1 MLLLLSADLL
11 AHLSQRLISNITFS
25 RIFFKNT
32 IKMSKVLD
40 PDQDRRTVCKDYQ
53 QMTKVAASKERA
65 DNAL

>member
-1 MLLLLSADLL
+1 MLLLLSSDFL
-11 AHLSQRLISNITFS
+11 AHLSRRLISKLTFS
-25 RIFFKNT
+25 RIIFKNT
-32 IKMSKVLD
+32 IIVSNVLD